1 MSVAEEKNLENEES
15 VVSNEQELSNES
27 DLKEMEESEE
37 VVELSPDE
45 INAKLEAE
53 IVEQKDKFVRLY
65 SEFENFRR
73 RSAKEKI
80 ELISNA
86 GEKIMA
92 DLLPILDDLERA
104 IKINESVEDATA
116 IKEGVNLVFQ
126 KFNNVLKAKGLEEIK
141 AQNQDFDVDFH
152 EAITKIPAPSPD
164 LKNKVVDVVEKGYK
178 INDKVIRYAKVVIG
192 E

>member
-27 DLKEMEESEE
+27 DLKEMEEREE